1 MVLLNK
7 YWRGSLDVKQ
17 SKQWGWIPESEK
29 NEYAVDNGKQ
39 LDWHD
44 PRACPGQARRQFT
57 QLTPH
62 RATEARD
69 HDMTQTVARAF

>member
-29 NEYAVDNGKQ
+29 NEYAVDNGK
-39 LDWHD
+39 
-44 PRACPGQARRQFT
+44 
-57 QLTPH
+57 
-62 RATEARD
+62 
-69 HDMTQTVARAF
+69 